1 MSSIVNTQAFNL
13 LDMKT
18 LAERMK
24 LALAQA
30 EIKQIELARR
40 VGVTRGTVSLWLKG
54 TTTSIEG
61 ENLLKAAQILG
72 VSPNWLSSGR
82 GRMKPTSPAEIS
94 LEGNPDYPVVR
105 RVKIQITAGVTGFEV
120 EPFDGEYAPVVF
132 PRSWYETNGY
142 KPESLIAISV
152 PGPSMEPGLY
162 DGDWVVVN
170 TDDTAPRDGAA
181 FALGYDGELVIRR
194 LFRNDGQWMAASDNS
209 DKRLYRDR
217 PLNGESF
224 VIGRVV
230 HKQSERI

>member
-1 MSSIVNTQAFNL
+1 MINTQAFNL

-18 LAERMK
+18 LADRLK
-24 LALAQA
+24 LALDQA
-30 EIKQIELARR
+30 GIKQIELARR
-40 VGVTRGTVSLWLKG
+40 IGITRGAVSLWFKG
-54 TTTSIEG
+54 TTTNLEG

-82 GRMKPTSPAEIS
+82 GRMKSGSAAEIS
-94 LEGNPDYPVVR
+94 LEDNPDYPAVI
-105 RVKIQITAGVTGFEV
+105 RVNIKITESATGFGV
-120 EPFDGEYAPVVF
+120 EPLGGDHAPIVF

-142 KPESLIAISV
+142 DPARLVAIRT

-162 DGDWVVVN
+162 DGDWVIVN
-170 TDDTAPRDGAA
+170 MDDTAPRDGVV
-181 FALGYDGELVIRR
+181 FALGYDGELVVRR

-224 VIGRVV
+224 IIGRVV

>member
-1 MSSIVNTQAFNL
+1 MSSKLNTQAFNL

-18 LAERMK
+18 LADRLK
-24 LALAQA
+24 LALDQA
-30 EIKQIELARR
+30 GIKQIDLARR
-40 VGVTRGTVSLWLKG
+40 VGVTRGAVSLWFKG
-54 TTTSIEG
+54 TTTNLEG

-82 GRMKPTSPAEIS
+82 GRMKSASTTEIS
-94 LEGNPDYPVVR
+94 LEDNPDYPAVR
-105 RVKIQITAGVTGFEV
+105 RVKIKITEGATGFGV
-120 EPFDGEYAPVVF
+120 EPLGDDHAPIVF
-132 PRSWYETNGY
+132 SRSWYESNGFE
-142 KPESLIAISV
+142 PAHLLAIKV
-152 PGPSMEPGLY
+152 AGPSMEPGLY

-170 TDDTAPRDGAA
+170 TADTAPRDGVV
-181 FALGYDGELVIRR
+181 FALGYDGEAVIKR

-224 VIGRVV
+224 LIGRVV